1 MDKTILYQDSIFFF
15 FLVIPILKN
24 INLHK
29 NPQSNYYKYIRHLTT
44 SSILTALRFL
54 LL

>member
-1 MDKTILYQDSIFFF
+1 MDKTILYQDSSF
-15 FLVIPILKN
+15 FLVIPIPEN

-29 NPQSNYYKYIRHLTT
+29 NPQSNYYKYIRYLTT
-44 SSILTALRFL
+44 SFILTALRFL